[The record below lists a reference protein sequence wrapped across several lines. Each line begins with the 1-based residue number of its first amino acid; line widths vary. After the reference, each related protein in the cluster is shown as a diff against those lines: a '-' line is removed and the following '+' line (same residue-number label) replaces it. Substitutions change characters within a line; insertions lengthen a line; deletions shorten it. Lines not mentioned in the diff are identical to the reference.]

1 MQRRN
6 IKVRQEI
13 GNAIVA
19 GWVGGWC
26 FALWNE
32 VVREELTGRKVT
44 F

>member
-1 MQRRN
+1 M
-6 IKVRQEI
+6 RQEI

>member
-6 IKVRQEI
+6 IKVRQEL
-13 GNAIVA
+13 GSIVA

-26 FALWNE
+26 FALCSG